1 MKSQS
6 FAVDLLS
13 HTRTTHE
20 LEVMLNY
27 DPQIMKD
34 DDDFVSLD
42 ELEPGESSEGGLAR
56 LRLAITYKQKKVH
69 FQTR

>member
-1 MKSQS
+1 MKSQE

-13 HTRTTHE
+13 HIRTTHE

-27 DPQIMKD
+27 DPYIVKD
-34 DDDFVSLD
+34 DEDSNSD
-42 ELEPGESSEGGLAR
+42 ELDPGDRSEDGLAR

-69 FQTR
+69 TF